1 MMYFYLLIIAILVL
15 LINEY
20 LLKKNIL
27 ISETGDIHQKF
38 ASKSKIPLTGGLFI
52 FMGYLYFL
60 DEKILSFM
68 LFSFT
73 ILILGFFSDLKLI
86 KSAKRKFLFQ
96 ILLVLSYVSFND
108 IQMNDTRIFFLDVI
122 LNNNYINYL
131 FITFCILIVING
143 SNFIDGMNTLC
154 IGYYFLIGFVI
165 FYLNIEGVITING
178 LSILYIVILILA
190 AFLLNITNQLYLG
203 DSGSY
208 LLGFSFSVFL
218 VGIYNWN
225 PDISP
230 FFVIL
235 LLWYPCYENL
245 FSILRKNILKRS
257 PMHPDAKHIHQL
269 IFFYIK
275 KTCNLNIFSANTLTS
290 QIINIYNL
298 IIFVLGLNFITN
310 TKIQVLLI
318 LFNVVTYTLAYYKFF
333 KFRYKNRV

>member
-1 MMYFYLLIIAILVL
+1 MMYFYLLTIAILVL
-15 LINEY
+15 FINEY
-20 LLKKNIL
+20 LLKRDIL

-86 KSAKRKFLFQ
+86 KSAKRKFLLQ
-96 ILLVLSYVSFND
+96 ILLVLSYVAFNN

-122 LNNNYINYL
+122 LNNDYINYL

-165 FYLNIEGVITING
+165 FYLNLEGVITING

-225 PDISP
+225 PHISP

-257 PMHPDAKHIHQL
+257 PMYPDAKHIHQL

-275 KTCNLNIFSANTLTS
+275 KTYNLNIFSANTLTS

-310 TKIQVLLI
+310 TKIQVFLI
-318 LFNVVTYTLAYYKFF
+318 LFNVATYTLAYYKFF